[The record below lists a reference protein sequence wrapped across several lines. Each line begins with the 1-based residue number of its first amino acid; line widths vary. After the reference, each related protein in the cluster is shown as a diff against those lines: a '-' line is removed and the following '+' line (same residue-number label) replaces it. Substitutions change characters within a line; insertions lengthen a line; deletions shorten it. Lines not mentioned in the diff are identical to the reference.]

1 MLYSIDAVGC
11 SEKGRTLGSV
21 RFFSL
26 GWGYYPTSC
35 GKVHKARATA
45 STPGDRAFLH
55 LGSAARNARDAKT
68 RGRFPASL
76 AALASLARCTVPPPT
91 AVRCCGSCGRLVP
104 VPAIALWSSSSAA
117 SAAWVLWCFLRR
129 C

>member
-1 MLYSIDAVGC
+1 MLYGIDAVGC

-45 STPGDRAFLH
+45 STPGHR
-55 LGSAARNARDAKT
+55 
-68 RGRFPASL
+68 P
-76 AALASLARCTVPPPT
+76 
-91 AVRCCGSCGRLVP
+91 
-104 VPAIALWSSSSAA
+104 
-117 SAAWVLWCFLRR
+117 FLRLAVTQGTQGTQKLGGGFLR
-129 C
+129 HLRHVRHWLGIPYLHQPLSVAAVAAEG